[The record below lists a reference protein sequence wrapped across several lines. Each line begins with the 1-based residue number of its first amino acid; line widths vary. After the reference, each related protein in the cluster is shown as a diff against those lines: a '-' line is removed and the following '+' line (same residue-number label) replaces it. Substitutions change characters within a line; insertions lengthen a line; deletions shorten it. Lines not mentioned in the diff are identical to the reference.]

1 MAQDMQILQ
10 HLTHHKNVV
19 KLYDSF
25 ETSGHLCFVME
36 ICAGGDLLSFV
47 RRRKKLDET
56 MAKFLFKQVA
66 LGLAYCHRNLV
77 LHRDIKL
84 ENLLLDDEGF
94 VKICDFGVSQLLADA
109 NDQVKDQCGTPAYMA
124 PEVFSCDKEF
134 SGQQADVWSLGIC
147 LFAMLC
153 GQVPFKGR
161 SITELRDSIISGKL
175 MYPVEEKN
183 KLSREARHLIK
194 IMLRKNQN

>member
-109 NDQVKDQCGTPAYMA
+109 NDKVKDQCGTPAYMA
-124 PEVFSCDKEF
+124 PEVFSCAKEF

-161 SITELRDSIISGKL
+161 SITELRDSIVSGKL
-175 MYPVEEKN
+175 MYPAEEKN

-194 IMLRKNQN
+194 IMLRKNPD